1 MEENKI
7 KIGNR
12 HGYLWVVLPDAINM
26 NNCREIESA
35 IETDFNGKE
44 YRVVLDL
51 SETVNVFS
59 SCLGLM
65 IRIRKVVHEKNG
77 VVCLVNVS
85 ERIRN
90 LLVTINLDKVFPVYA
105 TDTEF
110 EISQS
115 DVWKMRAS
123 ERGPGFIFV
132 SQVENNVCRINL
144 SGELASNRKTEDCS
158 NFNPVPDIK
167 EYIIDLSGLEMI
179 DSYGSAVFQNLIEK
193 INISGGKCRVFGA
206 DELITETIHL
216 LGADLG
222 AEFFSDEQAAVNSES
237 RT

>member
-1 MEENKI
+1 MEENKM
-7 KIGNR
+7 KVENR
-12 HGYLWVVLPDAINM
+12 HGFLWVVLPDSINM
-26 NNCREIESA
+26 NDCREIESA
-35 IETDFNGKE
+35 IEKNLNGKE

-90 LLVTINLDKVFPVYA
+90 LFFTINLDKVFPVYA

-115 DVWKMRAS
+115 DVWNRRNL

-132 SQVENNVCRINL
+132 SQCEGGVCRINI
-144 SGELASNRKTEDCS
+144 SGELTNNRKTDDCA
-158 NFNPVPDIK
+158 NFNLVPDIK

-179 DSYGSAVFQNLIEK
+179 DSYGSAVFGNLIRK
-193 INISGGKCRVFGA
+193 INASGGRCRVFGA
-206 DELITETIHL
+206 DELIAETIHL
-216 LGADLG
+216 LGANCG
-222 AEFFSDEQAAVNSES
+222 TEFFSDEQAAVKG
-237 RT
+237 